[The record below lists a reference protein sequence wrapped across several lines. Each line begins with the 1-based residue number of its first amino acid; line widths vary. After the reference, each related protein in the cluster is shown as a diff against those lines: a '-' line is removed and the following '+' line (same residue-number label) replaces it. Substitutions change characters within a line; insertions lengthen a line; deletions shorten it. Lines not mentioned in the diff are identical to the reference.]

1 MSGWV
6 SRVCSVVTHRH
17 PHFLQQGQ
25 EMASGR
31 SAIDA
36 ELMLEAKDIRVTEIQ
51 EIGGPPV
58 RIQFFFLE
66 FEAHPVRV
74 FIAIGTIIDGTRKTI
89 RFRQV
94 VGDRLAKVGGERS
107 YPAQAGKV
115 VSQEGYPL
123 Q

>member
-1 MSGWV
+1 
-6 SRVCSVVTHRH
+6 
-17 PHFLQQGQ
+17 
-25 EMASGR
+25 MASGR

-51 EIGGPPV
+51 EIGGPTV
-58 RIQFFFLE
+58 RIQFVFLE
-66 FEAHPVRV
+66 FETYPVRV
-74 FIAIGTIIDGTRKTI
+74 FITIGTIIDGPRKTI
-89 RFRQV
+89 RFGQV

-107 YPAQAGKV
+107 DPAQARKV